1 MVSHVLTDWFR
12 SCWSLLQ
19 HHRSITFG
27 FNSILKVLLN
37 FQQSLFYFTYF
48 FEPLI
53 DIQFLSFC
61 FMADFN
67 FFNISSTFIDGV
79 IFDFLIPMIHVFLI
93 VNLSVKSFLTFA
105 HTICHSCTAA
115 CPFKFILVLI
125 SSPTSCIRAASTT

>member
-37 FQQSLFYFTYF
+37 FQQSLFFSHISLSLLSTSSF
-48 FEPLI
+48 SVSVSWLI
-53 DIQFLSFC
+53 ST
-61 FMADFN
+61 

-105 HTICHSCTAA
+105 HTICNSCTAA